1 MQFIFQPERQPINLT
16 FPIVEKDRPKAV
28 DGYKEG
34 TKYSERNAKEDAL
47 SAVKLVCVGCRG
59 AMAARMTRFPT
70 PFARFLDQARP
81 ARPPLIFHLVT
92 PINLMARHR
101 LSLMTMASSTSG
113 FDTSPPLRP
122 FHPHFRRDFWH
133 CDGESAKYPRTYRLS
148 VDVTRPRISR
158 LRTPSHLS
166 SFIVGRDSNVDYRPS
181 SGRKIR

>member
-1 MQFIFQPERQPINLT
+1 MVSSLGEEPERQPINLT
-16 FPIVEKDRPKAV
+16 FPIEKDRPKAV

-47 SAVKLVCVGCRG
+47 SAVKLVCVGYRG

-81 ARPPLIFHLVT
+81 ARPPLIFHPVT
-92 PINLMARHR
+92 PINLTARHR

-122 FHPHFRRDFWH
+122 FHPHFRRDF
-133 CDGESAKYPRTYRLS
+133 
-148 VDVTRPRISR
+148 
-158 LRTPSHLS
+158 
-166 SFIVGRDSNVDYRPS
+166 
-181 SGRKIR
+181 